1 MIQIAICD
9 DETAILEMMQHYL
22 QEFNRKY
29 ELDLQIHSYTDGKNL
44 LSSREKYDI
53 IFLDIGFAE
62 ENGIQVGQEIRK
74 MDKRVKI
81 IYMTAFSDY
90 MKDAFQVH
98 AFDYIVKPVSE
109 EKIHQILLE
118 AITYGNLNA
127 VNSMTFRSKNGLI
140 TLKVEEILYFE
151 YYNRSVLV
159 YDCNDRVFELPGEKI
174 SNVAEKMKPYHFE
187 VSHKSFVV
195 NMYQIKSIKG
205 YCINMNR
212 GKMVPLSQL
221 YSKSFRKIM
230 HEYLN
235 TRI

>member
-9 DETAILEMMQHYL
+9 DEPAIVEMMQRHL

-29 ELDLQIHSYTDGKNL
+29 QLELQICSYTDGKNL
-44 LSSREKYDI
+44 LNCREKYDI
-53 IFLDIGFAE
+53 IFLDIGFAQ
-62 ENGIQVGQEIRK
+62 ENGIQIGKEIRK
-74 MDKRVKI
+74 TDKRVEI
-81 IYMTAFSDY
+81 IYMTAFPDY

-98 AFDYIVKPVSE
+98 PFDYIVKPVTE
-109 EKIHQILLE
+109 ETIHSILLE

-127 VNSMTFRSKNGLI
+127 VNSMTFKTKKGLV

-151 YYNRSVLV
+151 YSNRSVLV

-195 NMYQIKSIKG
+195 NMYHIKSIKG
-205 YCINMNR
+205 YCINMNSE
-212 GKMVPLSQL
+212 KMVPLSQL
-221 YSKSFRKIM
+221 YSKNFRKIM